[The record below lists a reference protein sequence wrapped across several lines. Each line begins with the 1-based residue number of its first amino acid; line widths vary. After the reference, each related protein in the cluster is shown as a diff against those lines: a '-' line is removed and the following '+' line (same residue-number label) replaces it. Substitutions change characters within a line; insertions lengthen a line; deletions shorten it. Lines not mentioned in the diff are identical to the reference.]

1 MGQEVTVVRG
11 TNTCSHYSLYS
22 LILPTRSKHS
32 FPYIDLPSILAIR
45 LRSLILRIS
54 IKGNSPLPTLTGGV
68 STKQSIEKR
77 IYLYSIGISK
87 YIRGIE
93 IIIPRFETQATRQV
107 MDVPR
112 YSNRNTGD
120 GVGVT
125 NLIQFIVGSIMHQ
138 LDIA

>member
-1 MGQEVTVVRG
+1 M
-11 TNTCSHYSLYS
+11 
-22 LILPTRSKHS
+22 
-32 FPYIDLPSILAIR
+32 
-45 LRSLILRIS
+45 
-54 IKGNSPLPTLTGGV
+54 PTLTGGV